1 MSRRGD
7 FTHVPLGPWPKGM
20 ANVLRATEY
29 PSDALQD
36 AVNVN
41 IRRDGTAVTRIDWEQ
56 VLPGNAHSFFRH
68 ADRAF
73 AVIDG
78 DLCELDEN
86 GATTLRG
93 GTGGVDWTVL
103 NNKPVFAT
111 SQAVYQIDGSSVTE
125 VSGVDV
131 DDMDIDDEL
140 MPLPGGQWVEYWNGR
155 LIVARGASLLFSE
168 PLRYGAHNPMT
179 GYVRFPT
186 RIEWVAPLEGGIYA
200 GLRGS
205 VVFLQGNTPSQ
216 LQQTTVA
223 QGSAPGMAIT
233 MTGEALSQEL
243 AATPRVA
250 VFFTTSGFTLG
261 LPNGRVVY
269 PQNNAVRNLPLF
281 RGRLHEIGGR
291 IYAVRGF

>member
-1 MSRRGD
+1 MSRRGE
-7 FTHVPLGPWPKGM
+7 FNHIPLGPWPKGM
-20 ANVLRATEY
+20 ANTLRSTEY
-29 PSDALQD
+29 PADALLD

-41 IRRDGTAVTRIDWEQ
+41 IRRDGTAVTRLDWEQ

-68 ADRAF
+68 EGRAF
-73 AVIDG
+73 AVVDG
-78 DLCELDEN
+78 DLCELDPA
-86 GATTLRG
+86 GATTLMAG
-93 GTGGVDWTVL
+93 AGPVNWTVL
-103 NNKPVFAT
+103 NGKPVFAT
-111 SQAVYQIDGSSVTE
+111 SQSVFEIDGTLVSE
-125 VSGVDV
+125 VSGVDI
-131 DDMDIDDEL
+131 DDLDMDDEL
-140 MPLPGGQWVEYWNGR
+140 IPLPGGQWVEYWNGR
-155 LIVARGASLLFSE
+155 LVVARGASLLFSE

-179 GYVRFPT
+179 GYVRFPK
-186 RIEWVAPLEGGIYA
+186 RVEWVAPLEDGIYV

-216 LQQTTVA
+216 LTQKTVA

-233 MTGEALSQEL
+233 VTGEHLSQEL

-250 VFFTTSGFTLG
+250 VFFTPSGFTVG

-281 RGRLHEIGGR
+281 RGRLLQSGGR